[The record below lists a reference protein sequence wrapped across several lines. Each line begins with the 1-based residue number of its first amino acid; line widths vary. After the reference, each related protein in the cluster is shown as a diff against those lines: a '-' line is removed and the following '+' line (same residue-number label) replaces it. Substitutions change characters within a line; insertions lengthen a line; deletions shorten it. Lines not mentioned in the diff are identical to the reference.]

1 MLVLIEIVENG
12 KEGSGNVF
20 VEVLDYFNSWIWIII
35 LCWRWFKLSSVYG
48 NFLLIDMKNILL
60 YDLINLVM
68 INYYVYIFEF
78 KLDIYFFFK
87 VDVNFCLV
95 VKINLFKFDRC
106 VK

>member
-1 MLVLIEIVENG
+1 MLILIEIVENG

-68 INYYVYIFEF
+68 INYYVF
-78 KLDIYFFFK
+78 KLDIYFFLKLMLIFVWLWK
-87 VDVNFCLV
+87 
-95 VKINLFKFDRC
+95 
-106 VK
+106 